1 MAAGSRIGRA
11 LRRVS
16 GAAGARPGK
25 AVAAPA
31 PKAAKK
37 TAKKAAPARQSAATK
52 PAPQKKKTPAK
63 KAPSG
68 TAAAKAAKKSAPAK
82 AAGSAGAA
90 AKKSPPRP
98 AAAAKPAKK
107 LTATKA
113 TPAKKSPP
121 VKQGAAAK
129 KTGPA
134 KKPAVP
140 TGAPAGVSVPAGS
153 DWTRAELTA
162 IRAQLINELAEMRA
176 AYDRSLADLTELQ
189 LSSGDGAG
197 DDQADAGSKTFE
209 REQEQSIAA
218 NRLDLM
224 TQMQHAVER
233 IDAGTYG
240 YCESCGKPIPKARLK
255 AFPAATLDVACKE
268 REERR

>member
-1 MAAGSRIGRA
+1 MAAGSPIGRA

-16 GAAGARPGK
+16 GTGGTRPGK
-25 AVAAPA
+25 AVAAPVPSA
-31 PKAAKK
+31 AKKAAKK
-37 TAKKAAPARQSAATK
+37 ATATK
-52 PAPQKKKTPAK
+52 PAPPKKKT
-63 KAPSG
+63 
-68 TAAAKAAKKSAPAK
+68 AAATKSPAEKAATKSGPKATSPAR
-82 AAGSAGAA
+82 GA
-90 AKKSPPRP
+90 AKKSPAQP

-107 LTATKA
+107 VPAKKA
-113 TPAKKSPP
+113 TPAKKALP
-121 VKQGAAAK
+121 VKQEAPAK
-129 KTGPA
+129 KPGPA
-134 KKPAVP
+134 KKAAVP
-140 TGAPAGVSVPAGS
+140 TGAPARVAVPAGS

-162 IRAQLINELAEMRA
+162 IRAQLIDELAEMRA